1 MLDTHVVSEQRNLRV
16 DRADAN
22 VALWADSVDAV
33 DLEVSAITVFDDHRR
48 AARSGATRCR
58 VQPYAR
64 GRTGRCCPRSQGA
77 FLSVGVAVAARSALF
92 HVPDPRPIRNAPIA
106 AAALVHR
113 IIVVARSGH
122 HRALRRDYWER
133 VGTVNDLTLNQ
144 LVAGLDKIKHSVQRH
159 SGSGSRGYD
168 VFIKPLMR

>member
-1 MLDTHVVSEQRNLRV
+1 MLDTHVVSELRNIRV
-16 DRADAN
+16 YRA
-22 VALWADSVDAV
+22 
-33 DLEVSAITVFDDHRR
+33 
-48 AARSGATRCR
+48 
-58 VQPYAR
+58 
-64 GRTGRCCPRSQGA
+64 
-77 FLSVGVAVAARSALF
+77 
-92 HVPDPRPIRNAPIA
+92 DPRPIRNAPIA

-159 SGSGSRGYD
+159 SGSGSRGYV